1 MSVGRVDCV
10 APDRTPAELAAFRE
24 ALENNRDRMRRAS
37 EHFAL
42 LAGETRLRILALLK
56 FAGELC
62 VCDLATVLDMTPA
75 AVSQH
80 LSRLRIGGLVA
91 ARRDG
96 MTTYYRSTGASD
108 QIRCVPV
115 LVTEAE

>member
-1 MSVGRVDCV
+1 MVEVRVDCV
-10 APDRTPAELAAFRE
+10 APDRTPQELTSYRQTLAVNRE
-24 ALENNRDRMRRAS
+24 RLRRAS

-42 LAGETRLRILALLK
+42 LAGETRLKILALLEH
-56 FAGELC
+56 AGELC

-80 LSRLRIGGLVA
+80 LSRLRSGGLVI

-96 MTTYYRSTGASD
+96 MTTYYRCADASN
-108 QIRCVPV
+108 RVPCMPA
-115 LVTEAE
+115 LVTETE